1 MKMIQKLIDKTNTTE
16 FYQDSNLKLE
26 SYNYNPSNN
35 TLEMIL
41 SINKIS
47 YDIPI
52 DHEQWKL
59 TCLNTES
66 FNGFFHEIMLPYV
79 KLKIL
84 EKHPLLLE
92 FQENELEC
100 EIKGKPENLNEFI
113 GEISNVLEKETG
125 NWITVNRFF
134 GNSEEQFRMYSNRI
148 ISIPKSLENSI
159 KQVCEKHKLSFRVNN
174 EIIGDNKG
182 YTDKPK
188 AKVLIF
194 GNEDVS
200 PNDFFLN
207 QSYIIAEEFIA
218 ERIK

>member
-1 MKMIQKLIDKTNTTE
+1 MIKKLIERSNTTE

-26 SYNYNPSNN
+26 SYNYKASNN
-35 TLEMIL
+35 TLEMFL
-41 SINKIS
+41 SINQIS

-52 DHEQWKL
+52 EYEEWKI
-59 TCLNTES
+59 TCRNTEN
-66 FNGFFHEIMLPYV
+66 FNGFFSELMLPYV

-84 EKHPLLLE
+84 ENHPLLLKYH
-92 FQENELEC
+92 ENEFEC
-100 EIKGKPENLNEFI
+100 EIKGKPENVNEFI

-125 NWITVNRFF
+125 NWITVNEYFW
-134 GNSEEQFRMYSNRI
+134 NNEEYYKKYSTRTI
-148 ISIPKSLENSI
+148 RIPKSLEKSI
-159 KQVCEKHKLSFRVNN
+159 KDVCKKHHLYFKITN
-174 EIIGDNKG
+174 ETVGEGKG
-182 YTDKPK
+182 YADKPK

-207 QSYIIAEEFIA
+207 QSFIIAEEFAA